1 MNTRHTVSSRD
12 KLFANINRAKKNPR
26 MDGLKVFPKSKSM
39 CFEAFLIKDNLRE
52 SVEAQ
57 PFSLPIVS
65 LLLTD
70 HSLV

>member
-1 MNTRHTVSSRD
+1 
-12 KLFANINRAKKNPR
+12 